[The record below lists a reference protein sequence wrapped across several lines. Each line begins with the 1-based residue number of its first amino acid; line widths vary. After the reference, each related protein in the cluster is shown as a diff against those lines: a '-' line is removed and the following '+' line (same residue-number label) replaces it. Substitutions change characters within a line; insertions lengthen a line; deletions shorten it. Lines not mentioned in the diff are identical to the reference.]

1 MQNSIDYL
9 GRSAGYVL
17 NTRFFLHDVDEEE
30 KLLHLCYHSG
40 KMVIPFGLICTP
52 PRTALHIMKNMQ
64 ACGDCFTTTKFIS
77 KIVGR
82 SITLRD
88 ANQFHHFEDGL
99 CSCQEYWSCQA
110 IFLRMDHV
118 LMLVVY

>member
-17 NTRFFLHDVDEEE
+17 DTRFFLHDVDEEE
-30 KLLHLCYHSG
+30 KLLHLCYHSE
-40 KMVIPFGLICTP
+40 KLVIAFGLICIP
-52 PRTALHIMKNMQ
+52 PGTALHIMKNLQ

-77 KIVGR
+77 NIVGR

-88 ANQFHHFEDGL
+88 ANQFYHLENGL
-99 CSCQEYWSCQA
+99 CSCQEYW
-110 IFLRMDHV
+110 
-118 LMLVVY
+118 